1 MSGRKQGFG
10 SLVRQERER
19 RKIGLRDMARQIGVS
34 PTYLSMIERG
44 EFPPPAE
51 DKVSDI
57 AKIIDRDRDE
67 LLALAGRISTD
78 LEKKILASPREMAG
92 LVRKLSEFSRA
103 DLVILQGCL
112 AQSLEFKLGSRSPL
126 AALDARKQFSALLS
140 GAETAAGPLEPEAGK
155 STIKVERRKPK
166 MKAKPTQV

>member
-1 MSGRKQGFG
+1 MSGSKQGFG

-34 PTYLSMIERG
+34 PTYLSLIERG

-67 LLALAGRISTD
+67 LLALAGRISSD
-78 LEKKILASPREMAG
+78 LETMIMASPRKMAG
-92 LVRKLSEFSRA
+92 LVRKLSEFSQG
-103 DLVILQGCL
+103 DLENLEYCL
-112 AQSLEFKLGSRSPL
+112 RDLLDFKGSRSPL
-126 AALDARKQFSALLS
+126 AALDARKDFSALLS
-140 GAETAAGPLEPEAGK
+140 GIETGTGLSKPKAKK
-155 STIKVERRKPK
+155 STRKRSTDARRK
-166 MKAKPTQV
+166 